1 MGTPLLVD
9 AMLTKRLEWFLF
21 CCRRETHHGQPEL
34 QVLSSDTGQRPEQ
47 IRALSQ
53 ADSFDIT
60 FTPRA
65 GLGATVVEATR
76 PPITPRQK
84 ELRDQLQLP
93 ELPQYPVAPGVTATD
108 SEETRRQM
116 LLEMYQEFALELHAG
131 TFLKQ
136 LTSTRQYANIHC
148 QLMED
153 LQTLKLD
160 QSSGRIVEFP
170 LSGVSKVYRIVRD
183 DDKWRYTTPS
193 TGASLPVEH
202 IVVVEFMRRKLAFVF
217 DEVSVAI
224 RFLTCMEL
232 LTRRAQQQQQQQQN
246 QQADLKAAPKAV
258 ATPASPMVT
267 VEPSRHA
274 ESRTRQSLEVL
285 SGCGAQLLNGCQ
297 HNTAKKPIYVC
308 M

>member
-1 MGTPLLVD
+1 VGTPLLVV

-21 CCRRETHHGQPEL
+21 CCRRETHNGQPEL

-84 ELRDQLQLP
+84 EMRDQLQLP
-93 ELPQYPVAPGVTATD
+93 ELPQYPLAPGVTATD
-108 SEETRRQM
+108 SEETRHQM

-131 TFLKQ
+131 TFLRQ

-193 TGASLPVEH
+193 SG
-202 IVVVEFMRRKLAFVF
+202 
-217 DEVSVAI
+217 VSVAI
-224 RFLTCMEL
+224 RFLTCIEL
-232 LTRRAQQQQQQQQN
+232 LTRRAQQQQEQQQQN
-246 QQADLKAAPKAV
+246 HQADLKAAPKAV
-258 ATPASPMVT
+258 ATLASPVVT
-267 VEPSRHA
+267 VEPSRQS
-274 ESRTRQSLEVL
+274 ESRTRESLEVL

-297 HNTAKKPIYVC
+297 HDTAKKPIYVC